1 MDTKADGGKSGIID
15 DFMYGSNVAASDIY
29 IRMGFLRKVYS
40 ILSCQLIFTTI
51 VGAIF
56 WYLEP
61 QKNFPQ
67 TNNVL
72 LMVSAFSS
80 LGLIIALSLK
90 SRVVPTNYILLA
102 VFTLCESIL
111 VGSVV
116 GQCQFLCSFP
126 LRGSFCDPSIRLTA
140 AVTIA
145 LTTYTMQ
152 SKRDFSTW
160 GAGLFSVL
168 LVLIMAGFLQIFLQS
183 EMVDMAIAVGGAVL
197 FSLFIIFD
205 THMIMSKVTPEEYIH
220 ASVNLY
226 LDIINLFLHILRA
239 LGDRRN

>member
-1 MDTKADGGKSGIID
+1 MDTKGDGGKSGIVD

-116 GQCQFLCSFP
+116 SLYEAHSVIQAFA
-126 LRGSFCDPSIRLTA
+126 LTA